1 MSEGWVRV
9 PFLEYKNRGYFPLG
23 LYTIYGISYLNLGFP
38 SGLFPVVVDKE
49 SRLYPFYHEESPV
62 SIRFAGQSNMTP
74 GFISAGERQRMP

>member
-1 MSEGWVRV
+1 MSEGWVRI

-38 SGLFPVVVDKE
+38 IAC
-49 SRLYPFYHEESPV
+49 SRLSSTGSLGFTRYHEESPV
-62 SIRFAGQSNMTP
+62 FIRSAGQSNMTP

>member
-38 SGLFPVVVDKE
+38 IAC
-49 SRLYPFYHEESPV
+49 SRLLSIRNLGFTPYHEESPV